1 MKRKPMKRSG
11 TTSGAVAARGRRP
24 ATQQKLE
31 NLLATSAAL
40 IAAKGFE
47 ATSMRDVSRGLGV
60 SLAGLYHY
68 FTSKEELLYQ
78 IQYRTFAT
86 LLAQQEAA
94 AALPGTPE
102 ERLRRL
108 VVGHLAFF
116 ESHPAELK
124 VCTYE
129 LESLNGERYQT
140 TEVVRRRY
148 YRLMATV
155 LAELMGESAVNGGRP
170 RAHLH
175 AALFVFGMLNWIF
188 MWYDSARHG
197 SVEHIGEEML
207 DLVLNGVR
215 NRSRGAGRAPKSRH
229 AGAETAANQRAAAKR
244 GTRRRGGNAR

>member
-1 MKRKPMKRSG
+1 MKRQPMKRSG
-11 TTSGAVAARGRRP
+11 TTPRAAPARHGRRP
-24 ATQQKLE
+24 ATQQKLDT
-31 NLLATSAAL
+31 LLATSAAL

-47 ATSMRDVSRGLGV
+47 ATSLRDVSRALGV

-68 FTSKEELLYQ
+68 FESKEELLYQ

-86 LLAQQEAA
+86 LLAEQEAT
-94 AALPGTPE
+94 AALPGNPE

-116 ESHPAELK
+116 ERHPAELK

-129 LESLNGERYQT
+129 LESLNGQRYRN

-155 LAELMGESAVNGGRP
+155 LAELMGESAANGGEP
-170 RAHLH
+170 RARRH

-188 MWYDSARHG
+188 MWYDPAKHG
-197 SVEHIGEEML
+197 TVDDIGEGML

-215 NRSRGAGRAPKSRH
+215 KKSGGDRALKARRVGA
-229 AGAETAANQRAAAKR
+229 TTTANQRTAAKR
-244 GTRRRGGNAR
+244 GMRRRGGDER